1 VALDPADGSVKWR
14 ARVAATASS
23 PVVVDDLVVLGLT
36 DGVKAFSVENGTR
49 RWSYKTEAA
58 VESSPVVLPGR
69 IVVADDARTIYALSS
84 KRGKRI
90 WRRSIPEG
98 TVRESPTVYGDTI
111 FFSTSGAT
119 FRAIR
124 GSDGEDVWSRF
135 VGSLTTS
142 SPCTAGGLVY
152 FTAGPSFHAMECAD
166 GDDLYRL
173 ELPGHHASP
182 ILVDGVLYLVA
193 MNGALLAL
201 K

>member
-142 SPCTAGGLVY
+142 SPPADSCTSPPARASTPWSAP
-152 FTAGPSFHAMECAD
+152 TATTSTVSSCPVITPHPSWWTVSSTWW
-166 GDDLYRL
+166 R
-173 ELPGHHASP
+173 
-182 ILVDGVLYLVA
+182 
-193 MNGALLAL
+193 
-201 K
+201 